1 MRFFAIPAQ
10 FALAGAAV
18 GLAFTLSGLPD
29 PDAPVLVLNPAPL
42 SVVSQGEAAPQPV
55 DLDGDGTDDSAT
67 FNAAML
73 VDDAQRAAPAEPP
86 ENALVLRLVHIA
98 CPEPEQ
104 DKPVKAALAPEKD
117 TPWILI
123 ASDGEKLPNVVG
135 TKLRVGA
142 AAAET
147 RPVVIEEGDA
157 PDDPAY
163 VRAVAES
170 CKIPPTV
177 VS

>member
-1 MRFFAIPAQ
+1 MRVLAIPAQ

-42 SVVSQGEAAPQPV
+42 SVVSQGEAAPLPV
-55 DLDGDGTDDSAT
+55 DLDGDGIDDSAT

-73 VDDAQRAAPAEPP
+73 LDEAHRETSNEIP

-98 CPEPEQ
+98 CPEPAQ

-117 TPWILI
+117 LPWILI
-123 ASDGEKLPNVVG
+123 AADGANLPSVIG
-135 TKLRVGA
+135 TRLRVGVPA
-142 AAAET
+142 GEA

-163 VRAVAES
+163 IRAVAES
-170 CKIPPTV
+170 CTPPPV